1 MNPTLMKWLSIA
13 LGILAVLV
21 GVYGKGRLDERE
33 LFNAFKR
40 EVAAAGKAQEAKNE
54 SIQKQ
59 QALVNKGVR
68 DEYEARLAAVRAYY
82 GRLQYRSGGGSM
94 SPVPNPTNGTN
105 AVSANDLPV
114 DANLLLQCTETTLML
129 TSLQKWI
136 ENASQLP

>member
-1 MNPTLMKWLSIA
+1 MNPTLIKWVSVS

-82 GRLQYRSGGGSM
+82 GRLQYRSSGSSM
-94 SPVPNPTNGTN
+94 PSVPNATNGTN
-105 AVSANDLPV
+105 ANATNDLSV

-129 TSLQKWI
+129 TSLQKWV